1 MAFSADGT
9 MLAVGTDNAIQ
20 LWSVSARHS
29 MATLIAPGGTSEV
42 SSVAFSND
50 GRLLAA
56 LAPRTG
62 IQLWDVA
69 TRRLDAEQELPSG
82 EAEAVA
88 PSVAFSANGALIAVT
103 TFEGAQLLAITR
115 HGPTGIPG
123 AVQPRSSCPVQPAG
137 ASRSA
142 RAAACSQLAA
152 EDPCNYGACPASSPE
167 HQCGHR

>member
-20 LWSVSARHS
+20 LWSVSAHQL

-115 HGPTGIPG
+115 HGPTGVRRCP
-123 AVQPRSSCPVQPAG
+123 ARSSCPVQPAG